1 MEKTSSTETAEIREL
16 RAQVRSLQSEN
27 ARLRDSRSKRT
38 GTAKEGAQ
46 RARQEDQRRA
56 DQREISDRVR
66 DVLDRGGDESS
77 RLMRAVV
84 LGGLKHVELW
94 AREVEDFTR
103 RVNDR
108 NEPGADDTVDDIARR
123 LPTEVASEFLESV
136 RRSFDFPQLTV
147 DRIRNSYDETEDLQ
161 TRGKHGEPS
170 TTGAAPRSASGA
182 VETSAS

>member
-1 MEKTSSTETAEIREL
+1 MEKTSSTEAAEIREL

-27 ARLRDSRSKRT
+27 ARLKRT
-38 GTAKEGAQ
+38 GTAKEGNR

-56 DQREISDRVR
+56 DEREISDRVR

-77 RLMRAVV
+77 RLMRAVI
-84 LGGLKHVELW
+84 LGGLKHVQLW
-94 AREVEDFTR
+94 AREVEDFTQ

-108 NEPGADDTVDDIARR
+108 NEPTDDDTVDDIARR

-147 DRIRNSYDETEDLQ
+147 DRIRNSYDETENLQ
-161 TRGKHGEPS
+161 TRGKQSQSS
-170 TTGAAPRSASGA
+170 TTGAAPPAASVG